1 MTVEPIVECWKILR
15 DEHKFAMYA
24 EELIEEEK
32 KKSALQATK
41 RPAGNKKAKKL
52 AETEKLCNQMV
63 EKVVAASGAG
73 QQPNTGLAALAETMT
88 SCMERW
94 MDLAEEQR
102 EAKDMQEAMAILDS
116 PEKAKVKKA
125 QADLLLSR
133 LKNKKR
139 KLDNQ
144 FKLDE
149 GTDTVIDLDN
159 GN

>member
-1 MTVEPIVECWKILR
+1 
-15 DEHKFAMYA
+15 
-24 EELIEEEK
+24 
-32 KKSALQATK
+32 
-41 RPAGNKKAKKL
+41 
-52 AETEKLCNQMV
+52 
-63 EKVVAASGAG
+63 
-73 QQPNTGLAALAETMT
+73 
-88 SCMERW
+88 

-149 GTDTVIDLDN
+149 GTDSVIDLDN

>member
-1 MTVEPIVECWKILR
+1 
-15 DEHKFAMYA
+15 
-24 EELIEEEK
+24 
-32 KKSALQATK
+32 
-41 RPAGNKKAKKL
+41 
-52 AETEKLCNQMV
+52 
-63 EKVVAASGAG
+63 
-73 QQPNTGLAALAETMT
+73 
-88 SCMERW
+88 